1 MKFMSILR
9 ASVACLAVAVVT
21 PAAAEDAA
29 NKAACGTEVVSHE
42 NYTDITIITL
52 RETLGIFGGA
62 HFVDGLDGSAAIVA
76 TPASAIYYPV
86 ERVAIFG
93 GVRARF

>member
-1 MKFMSILR
+1 MKFMSVLR
-9 ASVACLAVAVVT
+9 ASVACLAISIIT

-29 NKAACGTEVVSHE
+29 NKAAGGTEVVSHE

-86 ERVAIFG
+86 ARRAIYG
-93 GVRARF
+93 GVRMRF

>member
-1 MKFMSILR
+1 MKFISVLR
-9 ASVACLAVAVVT
+9 ASVACVAVAVVT

-29 NKAACGTEVVSHE
+29 NKAAGGTEVVSHE

-52 RETLGIFGGA
+52 RFGGA
-62 HFVDGLDGSAAIVA
+62 HFVDGPDGSAAIVA

-86 ERVAIFG
+86 ERLAIFG
-93 GVRARF
+93 GVRMRF